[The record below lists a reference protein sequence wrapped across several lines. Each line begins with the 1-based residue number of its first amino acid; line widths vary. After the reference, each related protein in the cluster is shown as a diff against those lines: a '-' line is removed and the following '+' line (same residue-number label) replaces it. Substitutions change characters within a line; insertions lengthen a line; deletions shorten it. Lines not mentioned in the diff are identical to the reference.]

1 MVDSSKL
8 VYFDFW
14 IRKEQNGTIH
24 HAITQPC
31 NLIIDQT
38 VVKLK
43 SWERTQRKKKIVNY
57 YFVKR
62 LKLTKRWFYLLMV
75 QSLTLYF

>member
-14 IRKEQNGTIH
+14 MRKEQNGTIH

-57 YFVKR
+57 
-62 LKLTKRWFYLLMV
+62 
-75 QSLTLYF
+75 